1 MSLFL
6 SSSDRIEESV
16 FGDAITAVVGRVF
29 RLHFDRIDTL
39 QEKDGERRDG
49 KVEEEMAEK
58 RKEKVGYWG
67 KMGGKGDG
75 MENKEER
82 EKWSGREKIQ
92 KEILLDAQSSL
103 SLQALLLSVFGPCS
117 L

>member
-1 MSLFL
+1 M
-6 SSSDRIEESV
+6 
-16 FGDAITAVVGRVF
+16 VGRVF

-67 KMGGKGDG
+67 KMGGEGDG
-75 MENKEER
+75 MENKE
-82 EKWSGREKIQ
+82 
-92 KEILLDAQSSL
+92 
-103 SLQALLLSVFGPCS
+103 
-117 L
+117 